1 MIRILALLAALLA
14 PITAEAASR
23 FWVGGTGTW
32 DASDTTHWAS
42 SSGGAG
48 GASVPGSSD
57 TVTFDGSS
65 GGGTVTVSHSS
76 NTIQSLTMSA
86 FTGTLD
92 FATNDNNITL
102 TATAAFTSTGSG
114 TRTLNMG
121 DGTWT
126 LSDASGTWTT
136 NGATNFTL
144 NANSSTIAFTASSPN
159 GRVFFPRTT
168 ESYNIVTFADAST
181 SGGTNISGAWNAV
194 ATLNIG
200 YGNYMRFSASAT
212 YPVTNAMTWTGT
224 AASPITITAN
234 NVTGNIITLSSASNL
249 TCTYCMIYGFTF
261 SGGGTATANSSFN
274 LGRITGVTVN
284 NPATGGAHVVGG

>member
-1 MIRILALLAALLA
+1 MLRILALLTALLA
-14 PITAEAASR
+14 PITADAASR

-48 GASVPGSSD
+48 GASVPGASD
-57 TVTFDGSS
+57 SAIFDGSS
-65 GGGTVTVSHSS
+65 GGGTVTVSHAS

-102 TATAAFTSTGSG
+102 TAASAFTSNGSG

-126 LSDASGTWTT
+126 ISSATGSWTT

-144 NANSSTIAFTASSPN
+144 NANGSTILFSATSPTGRAFFYRA
-159 GRVFFPRTT
+159 T
-168 ESYNIVTFADAST
+168 ESYNVVSFAEPTASAYNRFQGGNVT
-181 SGGTNISGAWNAV
+181 V
-194 ATLNIG
+194 ATLSLG
-200 YGNYMRFSASAT
+200 AGTSLLVDSGAT
-212 YPVTNAMTWTGT
+212 LTITNAMTWTGT
-224 AASPITITAN
+224 ASKPISLASN
-234 NVTGNIITLSSASNL
+234 NVATSFTISSANNL
-249 TCTYCMIYGFTF
+249 TCQYCAFARATF
-261 SGGGTATANSSFN
+261 SGGGTATATNSFN
-274 LGRITGVTVN
+274 LGNNSGITIT
-284 NPATGGAHVVGG
+284 PPSAGGAHVVGG

>member
-1 MIRILALLAALLA
+1 MLRILALVAALLVA
-14 PITAEAASR
+14 GSAEAASR

-57 TVTFDGSS
+57 SATFDGSS
-65 GGGTVTVSHSS
+65 GGGTVTVNHAS

-102 TATAAFTSTGSG
+102 TAAIAFTSSGSG

-126 LSDASGTWTT
+126 LSNSTAAWTT

-144 NANSSTIAFTASSPN
+144 NANGSTIHFSSTAATARSLFYKA
-159 GRVFFPRTT
+159 GDT
-168 ESYNIVTFADAST
+168 YNVVTFAAGAST
-181 SGGTNISGAWNAV
+181 PNYNRIQGGNITI

-200 YGNYMRFSASAT
+200 AGNTLLIDGGAT
-212 YPVTNAMTWTGT
+212 LTITNAMTWAGT
-224 AASPITITAN
+224 ATLPIALFPNSVSTSFTISSAN
-234 NVTGNIITLSSASNL
+234 NLTGQ
-249 TCTYCMIYGFTF
+249 YCAFGRTTF
-261 SGGGTATANSSFN
+261 SGGGTATATNSFD
-274 LGRITGVTVN
+274 LGNNSGITITPPSV
-284 NPATGGAHVVGG
+284 GGAHVVGG